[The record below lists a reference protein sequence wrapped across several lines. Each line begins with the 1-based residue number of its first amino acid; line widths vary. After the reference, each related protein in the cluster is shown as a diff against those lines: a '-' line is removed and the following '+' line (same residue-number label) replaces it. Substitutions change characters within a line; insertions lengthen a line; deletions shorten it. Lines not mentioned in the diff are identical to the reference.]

1 MTLFLLV
8 LTLSNLLYSNQ
19 SVPTWS
25 SKTLFFLSVF
35 FQKIAHD
42 SSVVYELDKEN
53 DDVMVVTSKV
63 GEGEEEVMAIRRF
76 RRQNQEEVAR
86 RISVI

>member
-1 MTLFLLV
+1 MYFNATIVDQLLICSYI
-8 LTLSNLLYSNQ
+8 LDPYNRIHL
-19 SVPTWS
+19 
-25 SKTLFFLSVF
+25 LSVF
-35 FQKIAHD
+35 LQKIAHD

-53 DDVMVVTSKV
+53 EDVMVVTSKV

>member
-1 MTLFLLV
+1 MVFQ
-8 LTLSNLLYSNQ
+8 NLIF
-19 SVPTWS
+19 SVCC
-25 SKTLFFLSVF
+25 